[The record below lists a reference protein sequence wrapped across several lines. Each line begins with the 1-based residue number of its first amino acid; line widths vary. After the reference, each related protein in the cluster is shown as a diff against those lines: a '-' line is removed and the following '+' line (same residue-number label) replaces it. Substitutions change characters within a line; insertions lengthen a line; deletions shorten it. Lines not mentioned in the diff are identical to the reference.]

1 MQQVDLK
8 QHHGVRVER
17 RVFHRIPIEAEVR
30 LYSDKAMWTTRLL
43 DISLKG
49 ALVER
54 PVGWESPPGKTQ
66 RLEIRVS
73 SSSVISV
80 NGRIARAGTK
90 AVAFRLERLDLDS
103 FIRLKRL
110 VELNLGNARLMQ
122 QELAALV

>member
-1 MQQVDLK
+1 MQTADLPVNC
-8 QHHGVRVER
+8 GARAER

-54 PVGWESPPGKTQ
+54 PIGWESLTGKTQ
-66 RLEIRVS
+66 RLEIRVGP
-73 SSSVISV
+73 SSVISV
-80 NGRIARAGTK
+80 NGRISRAGTK

-110 VELNLGNARLMQ
+110 VELNLGDARELHR
-122 QELAALV
+122 ELAALA